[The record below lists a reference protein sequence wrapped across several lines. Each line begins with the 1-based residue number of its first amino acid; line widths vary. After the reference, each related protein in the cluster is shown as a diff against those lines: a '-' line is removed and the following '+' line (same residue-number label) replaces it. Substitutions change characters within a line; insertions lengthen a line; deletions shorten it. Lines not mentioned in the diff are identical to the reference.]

1 MTGTTEKPRASKGTF
16 CPLWKKD
23 KSKVCHTCE
32 FWVRLYGRNPNP
44 KDPHNPDMIDE
55 WRCAISWGPILQTQ
69 MAYEISCISRE
80 INVQRE
86 VVIPLMKDTFHASQV
101 TADASRTLTKAVLDA
116 QREVG
121 LALPVSNG
129 HATKMIEG

>member
-1 MTGTTEKPRASKGTF
+1 
-16 CPLWKKD
+16 
-23 KSKVCHTCE
+23 
-32 FWVRLYGRNPNP
+32 LYGRNPNP

-121 LALPVSNG
+121 LALPASNG